1 MQFKNVK
8 DVRDLNS
15 QLLKLNRFSEYD
27 DPNELLRAEF
37 YEYYWQI
44 RFHYFNKAMKALI
57 VFAIA
62 TLVTATTV

>member
-37 YEYYWQI
+37 YEYY
-44 RFHYFNKAMKALI
+44 
-57 VFAIA
+57 
-62 TLVTATTV
+62 